1 MVRICTNSRI
11 RVWESYLVNNPR
23 QRDYCDQN
31 VEIVQIE
38 HVGGDDYMVEIVD
51 KNLNDDVEEED

>member
-1 MVRICTNSRI
+1 MVRTCENSRI

-51 KNLNDDVEEED
+51 KNLNDDAEGED

>member
-1 MVRICTNSRI
+1 MIRTCENSRI

-23 QRDYCDQN
+23 QRDYCDRN

-38 HVGGDDYMVEIVD
+38 HADGDDYMVEIVD
-51 KNLNDDVEEED
+51 KNPNDDAEEED

>member
-1 MVRICTNSRI
+1 MVRTCENSRI

-51 KNLNDDVEEED
+51 KNLNDDAEEED

>member
-1 MVRICTNSRI
+1 MVRTCENSRI
-11 RVWESYLVNNPR
+11 RVWERYLVNNSR

-31 VEIVQIE
+31 VEIIQIE

-51 KNLNDDVEEED
+51 KKPNGDVEEED

>member
-1 MVRICTNSRI
+1 MVRTCENSRI

-38 HVGGDDYMVEIVD
+38 HVCGDDDMVEIVD
-51 KNLNDDVEEED
+51 KNLNDDAEEED